1 MSIKYLLFLCIVFV
15 FGSSYWLHFFK
26 QKQSTTMAVYTGP
39 EHPRLFELAFAH
51 QDVDLFVFK
60 HRRFRSRRVQFVVH
74 CTPLEYFRRSS
85 YQHLLLIHL
94 LRPPVPLFYD
104 TAIGINYVHANETVA
119 TLRHKPVTDLFETL
133 HL

>member
-1 MSIKYLLFLCIVFV
+1 MSIKYLLFLCIIFV

-26 QKQSTTMAVYTGP
+26 HKKSTTMVVYTGP
-39 EHPRLFELAFAH
+39 AHPRLFELEFAH

-60 HRRFRSRRVQFVVH
+60 HRRFRSRRVQFIVH
-74 CTPLEYFRRSS
+74 RTPLEYFQTST

-94 LRPPVPLFYD
+94 LHPTVPLFYD
-104 TAIGINYVHANETVA
+104 STTGIKYMHANDTVA
-119 TLRHKPVTDLFETL
+119 TLWHKPLVDRFETL